1 MISFSTTLWEES
13 HRAHDNKLLYG
24 RRVGGS
30 MTILRE
36 DLDET
41 HQYVLYL
48 RNTSQMLPITGIS
61 HFIIGTC
68 IKLFM
73 LTQLLLQLCQGANTV
88 VTPEDGRQIFWLAA
102 YWILHSLLKL
112 CTMT

>member
-1 MISFSTTLWEES
+1 
-13 HRAHDNKLLYG
+13 
-24 RRVGGS
+24 

-41 HQYVLYL
+41 HQFVLYL
-48 RNTSQMLPITGIS
+48 RNTSQMLSITGIS

-73 LTQLLLQLCQGANTV
+73 LTPLLLQLCQGLT
-88 VTPEDGRQIFWLAA
+88 QW
-102 YWILHSLLKL
+102 SLLKTDDTSSDGCIL
-112 CTMT
+112 DIAFIVGALYNGVVSGFHVSQPVESYCWVLRHGRYA